1 MNSTKTD
8 IVVNEMGNRQMPSL
22 LPHDGHFE
30 GCECNLY

>member
-22 LPHDGHFE
+22 LPGGGHFDRY
-30 GCECNLY
+30 ECNLY

>member
-22 LPHDGHFE
+22 LLGGGHFE